1 MRDISLPWII
11 AHRGSSGRYPENT
24 LLSFKKSLEEGSDI
38 IELDIQLTKDN
49 EIVVFHDRTVDRIFQ
64 TNTGRRIKDFSLK
77 KLRTMDAGSWFHES
91 YRNERIPSL
100 FHVLEEIPRQTS
112 LILEIKSSDFV
123 LIEKLLEV
131 LDNNSRNLGL
141 GYISVRDLDTY
152 VEISKLSDKYPICLM
167 QKNRIPNE
175 VLEEI
180 GKYQIQIVQIRW
192 KNWSEENW
200 VELKQTSTKT
210 TAFFADIDKDFEF
223 LVKKEVNG
231 IFTNFPA
238 KLKQYLNQVGESNQF
253 G

>member
-1 MRDISLPWII
+1 MKDISLPWII

-24 LLSFKKSLEEGSDI
+24 LFSFKKSLEEGSDI
-38 IELDIQLTKDN
+38 IELDLQLTKDN

-91 YRNERIPSL
+91 YKNERIPTL
-100 FHVLEEIPRQTS
+100 FQVLEEIPRQTS

-123 LIEKLLEV
+123 LIEKLLEA
-131 LDNNSRNLGL
+131 LDNNGKNLGL

-152 VEISKLSDKYPICLM
+152 VEISKLSDKYPIGLM
-167 QKNRIPNE
+167 QKNRTPNE

-200 VELKQTSTKT
+200 VELKQTSMKT
-210 TAFFADIDKDFEF
+210 TAFFADNDKDFEF

-231 IFTNFPA
+231 ILTNFPA
-238 KLKQYLNQVGESNQF
+238 KLKKYLN
-253 G
+253 